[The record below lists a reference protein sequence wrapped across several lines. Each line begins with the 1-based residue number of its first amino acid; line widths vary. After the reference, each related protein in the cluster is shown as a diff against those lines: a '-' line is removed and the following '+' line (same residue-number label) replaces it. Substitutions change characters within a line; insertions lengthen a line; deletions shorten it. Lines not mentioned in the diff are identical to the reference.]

1 MAVAYGRVRTLSL
14 TLALILLACQ
24 ASPQPSPTTA
34 TNAAPQPTGVVEL
47 VQVNMLAIA
56 CQPFRVQARAVGVMT
71 DKFRVTY
78 VCVSCAGP
86 FPPPSP
92 GYVAPEATAEFDRIS
107 ADRFQADI
115 TFPRGGTWRV
125 QTAEVEVPNPRPTVQ
140 VIENTPSQCGR

>member
-1 MAVAYGRVRTLSL
+1 MAVAGKCVP
-14 TLALILLACQ
+14 ALVLFLGLVLVACQ
-24 ASPQPSPTTA
+24 TSPQPSPAIA
-34 TNAAPQPTGVVEL
+34 TNTAPQPSGVVEL

-56 CQPFRVQARAVGVMT
+56 CQPLRVEARVAGVVT

-78 VCVSCAGP
+78 VCVTCAGR

-92 GYVAPEATAEFDRIS
+92 GYVAPETTAQFDRIA

-125 QTAEVEVPNPRPTVQ
+125 QTSEVSVPNPRPSVQ
-140 VIENTPSQCGR
+140 VIDVAASACGG